1 MMGFFPKPPW
11 RRLMNK
17 ATQCL
22 TKIMFCKKNDI
33 LMTTPFL
40 FRFSIVVS
48 VYKGIQ
54 IENFPFS
61 IMLIHHQF
69 VFVLKLL
76 NVLKERRRKISY
88 FRVFSRTLAQPVGW
102 RRCWKSAIFRVGNL
116 RAPHREPNNW
126 EPIKRFAIRK
136 YDEQDEDDIAW
147 RQNAISKLNE
157 MWNIV

>member
-1 MMGFFPKPPW
+1 MMGFFPKPRW

-22 TKIMFCKKNDI
+22 TKILFCTKHDK
-33 LMTTPFL
+33 LMKASFP
-40 FRFSIVVS
+40 FRFVIIVP

-54 IENFPFS
+54 IESFPFS

-76 NVLKERRRKISY
+76 NVLKQRWRKISY
-88 FRVFSRTLAQPVGW
+88 FRIFSATLAQPVGW
-102 RRCWKSAIFRVGNL
+102 RRCWKSAIFRVRNL
-116 RAPHREPNNW
+116 RAPDREPNNW

-136 YDEQDEDDIAW
+136 YDEQDEDDNAW

-157 MWNIV
+157 MWNLA

>member
-54 IENFPFS
+54 IEDFPFS

-76 NVLKERRRKISY
+76 NVLKERWRKISY

-102 RRCWKSAIFRVGNL
+102 RRCWKSAIFRVRNL
-116 RAPHREPNNW
+116 RDPHREPNNW

-136 YDEQDEDDIAW
+136 YDEQDEDDTFR